1 MSKNKVLM
9 FAYHFP
15 PQGGGGVQRS
25 AYFAH
30 HLPSFG
36 WQPVVVSSPLLK
48 DYVQDHSLLR
58 LIPGDIRVTRTR
70 ALRIDSL
77 ISRLNRTW
85 FWRLSRVL
93 QKTVIIDTELGWVP
107 FAVNAGL
114 KQIRSESSI
123 RLIYTTAPPFS
134 ANLIGLRLHRITGIP
149 WVADFRDPWSQSA
162 LEYREGAAHNRARDR
177 RLEQRILTSAS
188 HVIVNTD
195 WNKRKLLED
204 FELAR
209 TGVSVIN
216 NGFDE
221 SSFRNAEAR
230 TPPPSQN
237 GSFRLLFVGSAYGD
251 YHPGPIL
258 DALSSEARGHPRGTF
273 ELQCIGRSATWA
285 ESWRSLLE
293 SAGVRVNVYS
303 YIPHEKLIEHYLR
316 AHAVIFGYPSKV
328 DYSLPGKIFEYLR
341 SGRPIIATG
350 ASESQTADLLR
361 ETHSGRVFHPDDQES
376 IRRYIKALLE
386 KWKSGGGL
394 EGASMEAIMRFERKA
409 LSRELASIFNRIGSC
424 GSCMPVER

>member
-1 MSKNKVLM
+1 MSKNTVLM

-25 AYFAH
+25 AFFAH

-48 DYVQDHSLLR
+48 DYLQDHSLLR
-58 LIPGDIRVTRTR
+58 LIPDDVRVTRTK
-70 ALRIDSL
+70 ALRIDPL

-107 FAVNAGL
+107 FAINAGL
-114 KQIRSESSI
+114 KQIRSDASI

-134 ANLIGLRLHRITGIP
+134 ASLIGLRLHRITGIP

-162 LEYREGAAHNRARDR
+162 LEYREGPAHNRARDR
-177 RLEQRILTSAS
+177 RLEQRVLKSAS
-188 HVIVNTD
+188 HVIVNTE
-195 WNKRKLLED
+195 WNKRRLLEQ
-204 FELAR
+204 FELVD
-209 TGVSVIN
+209 TCVSVIN

-221 SSFRNAEAR
+221 LSFRNAEAR
-230 TPPPSQN
+230 TSPPSQN
-237 GSFRLLFVGSAYGD
+237 GSFRLLFVGSAYSD

-258 DALSSEARGHPRGTF
+258 DALSAEARRHPPGTF
-273 ELQCIGRSATWA
+273 EFQCIGRSATWA

-293 SAGVRVNVYS
+293 SAGVTVNIVTYM
-303 YIPHEKLIEHYLR
+303 PHERLIDHYLR
-316 AHAVIFGYPSKV
+316 AHAVIFGYPPRV

-350 ASESQTADLLR
+350 APESQTADLLR
-361 ETHSGRVFHPDDQES
+361 ETQSGRVFHPDDQER
-376 IRRYIKALLE
+376 IRRYIEALLE
-386 KWKSGGGL
+386 KWKSGDVL
-394 EGASMEAIMRFERKA
+394 EGASKESILRFERKA
-409 LSRELASIFNRIGSC
+409 LSDELASIFDSIVARGS
-424 GSCMPVER
+424 GASVRY